1 MIFDRSRYYWIALAV
16 AVLIGLGVYF
26 SIPRVTPQQRV
37 REQVALLATE
47 PWVRVRVDDVRYVGA
62 GEPEQALLRGVRL
75 DTGAPVAVDYTVS
88 SPYSASGA
96 MRQLLEKALP
106 GTVAEVLMIPRA
118 LAQEPYRSEL
128 QTGAT
133 HVGVTLF
140 AGLPQELEPVAES
153 QPSETGGEESGAES
167 VAPAENVAPAPGSV
181 APEGQT
187 APSDAGGEPASEP
200 VTEPQPGTPPGA
212 GAAPEPSGA
221 PGAAARN
228 G

>member
-1 MIFDRSRYYWIALAV
+1 VIFDRSRYYWIALAL
-16 AVLIGLGVYF
+16 AVVIGAGVYF
-26 SIPRVTPQQRV
+26 SMPRVTPQQRV

-47 PWVRVRVDDVRYVGA
+47 PWIRVRVDDVRYVGA
-62 GEPEQALLRGVRL
+62 GEPEAALLRGVRL

-88 SPYSASGA
+88 SPYTASGA

-118 LAQEPYRSEL
+118 LAREPYRSEL
-128 QTGAT
+128 QSGAT

-153 QPSETGGEESGAES
+153 AASEAEATESGAQR
-167 VAPAENVAPAPGSV
+167 VAPAPGSV
-181 APEGQT
+181 APEATTPPDT
-187 APSDAGGEPASEP
+187 AGEATPDAGA
-200 VTEPQPGTPPGA
+200 EPQPSTPPEA
-212 GAAPEPSGA
+212 GSAAEPSGA